1 MEKDNAGAT
10 TLFRWLAWA
19 MSSLGHFLLF
29 MPVIKLLAWIPLVG
43 FLLSKVLAVAAFL
56 FALVWATLLHFTIL
70 AVSWIL
76 YRPLY
81 ALLLLAAVGVC
92 AAAISQGTPI
102 TDTVKL
108 DALMPA
114 PATTS

>member
-1 MEKDNAGAT
+1 
-10 TLFRWLAWA
+10 

-43 FLLSKVLAVAAFL
+43 FLLSKVLAVAAAL

-81 ALLLLAAVGVC
+81 ALLLLAGVGVC
-92 AAAISQGTPI
+92 VAAMSQGTPI
-102 TDTVKL
+102 TDTIQL
-108 DALMPA
+108 NALMA
-114 PATTS
+114 EQAATS